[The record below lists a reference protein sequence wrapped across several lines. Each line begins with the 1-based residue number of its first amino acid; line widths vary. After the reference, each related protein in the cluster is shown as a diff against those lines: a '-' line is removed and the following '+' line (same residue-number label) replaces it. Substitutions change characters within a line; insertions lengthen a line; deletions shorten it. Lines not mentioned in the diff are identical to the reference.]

1 VQEGRVACAS
11 FPPCYKNCSTCACA
25 CAREKAS
32 TRYLSPWSNDVVAR
46 DALVL
51 LQDGKIACASY
62 PPCWNDVIRD
72 VSMIGGKLS
81 H

>member
-1 VQEGRVACAS
+1 MCKLSSMLKELFDMRLCLLQERKLARAS
-11 FPPCYKNCSTCACA
+11 FPP
-25 CAREKAS
+25 
-32 TRYLSPWSNDVVAR
+32 WWNDVVR

-51 LQDGKIACASY
+51 LQDGKLARASC

-72 VSMIGGKLS
+72 VIVLGGKLA